1 MHREGIVRSIIRA
14 LVAVLTLCMLS
25 VGSARA
31 GEPEVALL
39 RSYIGNW
46 GGTSVLV
53 GGDEPEKFSCRLKIS
68 QNRKVKI
75 NYAGRCSLVNMNLSV
90 TGTIGFNDKQNRY
103 EATMRSNVGF
113 SGAAVGVKRGD
124 RITFTLNEKQNDRGG
139 NSMTIGSAIELH
151 DNGITV
157 DFSVEFNRSG
167 QILTTK
173 VPFHRQ

>member
-1 MHREGIVRSIIRA
+1 MMRSIFK
-14 LVAVLTLCMLS
+14 AVLAAVTLCMMFA
-25 VGSARA
+25 GATRA

-39 RSYIGNW
+39 RTYIGNW

-53 GGDEPEKFSCRLKIS
+53 GGDQPEKFSCRLKIS

-139 NSMTIGSAIELH
+139 NAMTIGSAIELH

-167 QILTTK
+167 EVLTTR
-173 VPFHRQ
+173 VPFGRQ